1 MNAQEMNR
9 EEKPLVYVILGAAG
23 SGRREVLLD
32 LIGGGLGDTDRPAVL
47 LAAAE
52 PAAEIDA
59 KLPGV
64 ARWVWTQAG
73 TIEAELPAG
82 ASHIFFV
89 TDGRR
94 SPVDQMEAFKVW
106 VELQPAEVARVL
118 TFINCQLAEKNPPL
132 RAWYEACVHF
142 SDVALLNRR
151 EGVEN
156 KWLSDFR
163 GFFDAQFMPC
173 LFEFVK
179 AGRVKNPALILDPQA
194 RRMTHIFDEELEWIV
209 VDEEGAEDDGSEAQD
224 GVDEEVQV
232 AREEEPYFA
241 RDAAGRRAKRIV
253 EIADYLPKVEK
264 SGN

>member
-1 MNAQEMNR
+1 M
-9 EEKPLVYVILGAAG
+9 VYVILGAAG

-32 LIGGGLGDTDRPAVL
+32 LIAGGFGDDDRPVVL

-73 TIEAELPAG
+73 SIEADLPEG
-82 ASHIFFV
+82 ATHIFFV

-94 SPVDQMEAFKVW
+94 SPVDQMEAFKAW
-106 VELQPAEVARVL
+106 VEMKPVELGRVL
-118 TFINCQLAEKNPPL
+118 TVINCQLAAQHPSL
-132 RAWYEACVHF
+132 RGWYEACVHF

-163 GFFDAQFMPC
+163 GFFDDQFVPC

-179 AGRVKNPALILDPQA
+179 GGRVKNPALILDPQA
-194 RRMTHIFDEELEWIV
+194 RRMTHVFDDELEWLV
-209 VDEEGAEDDGSEAQD
+209 VDAEGSEDDGSDAEI
-224 GVDEEVQV
+224 GVEEEVQV
-232 AREEEPYFA
+232 AREEEPYFV

-253 EIADYLPKVEK
+253 EIAEFLPKIEPAA
-264 SGN
+264 GT

>member
-1 MNAQEMNR
+1 MNST
-9 EEKPLVYVILGAAG
+9 EKPLVYVILGAAG

-32 LIGGGLGDTDRPAVL
+32 LIAGGFGDDDRPVVL

-64 ARWVWTQAG
+64 ARWVWTQASS
-73 TIEAELPAG
+73 IEADLPEG
-82 ASHIFFV
+82 ATHIFFV

-94 SPVDQMEAFKVW
+94 SPVDQIEAFKAW
-106 VELQPAEVARVL
+106 VEMKPVELGRVL
-118 TFINCQLAEKNPPL
+118 TVINCQLAAQHPSL

-163 GFFDAQFMPC
+163 GFFDDQFVPC

-179 AGRVKNPALILDPQA
+179 GGRVKNPALILDPQA
-194 RRMTHIFDEELEWIV
+194 RRMTHVFDDELEWLV
-209 VDEEGAEDDGSEAQD
+209 VDAEGSEDDGSDAEI
-224 GVDEEVQV
+224 GVEEEVQV
-232 AREEEPYFA
+232 AREEEPYFV

-253 EIADYLPKVEK
+253 EIAEFLPKIEPAA
-264 SGN
+264 GT

>member
-1 MNAQEMNR
+1 MNST
-9 EEKPLVYVILGAAG
+9 EKPLVYVILGAAG

-32 LIGGGLGDTDRPAVL
+32 LMAGGFGDDDRPVVL

-73 TIEAELPAG
+73 SIEADLPEG
-82 ASHIFFV
+82 ATHIFFV

-94 SPVDQMEAFKVW
+94 SPVDQMEAFKAW
-106 VELQPAEVARVL
+106 VEMKPVELGRVL
-118 TFINCQLAEKNPPL
+118 TVINCQLAAQHPSL

-163 GFFDAQFMPC
+163 GFFDDQFVPC

-179 AGRVKNPALILDPQA
+179 GGRVKNPALILDPQA
-194 RRMTHIFDEELEWIV
+194 RRMTHVFDDELEWLV
-209 VDEEGAEDDGSEAQD
+209 VDAEGSEDDGSDAEI
-224 GVDEEVQV
+224 GVEEEVQV
-232 AREEEPYFA
+232 AREEEPYFV

-253 EIADYLPKVEK
+253 EIAEFLPKIEPAA
-264 SGN
+264 GT

>member
-1 MNAQEMNR
+1 MNST
-9 EEKPLVYVILGAAG
+9 EKPLVYVILGAAG

-32 LIGGGLGDTDRPAVL
+32 LIAGGFGDDDRPVVL

-64 ARWVWTQAG
+64 ARWVWTQASS
-73 TIEAELPAG
+73 IEADLPEG
-82 ASHIFFV
+82 ATHIFFV

-94 SPVDQMEAFKVW
+94 SPVDQIEAFKAW
-106 VELQPAEVARVL
+106 VELKPVELGRVL
-118 TFINCQLAEKNPPL
+118 TVINCQLAAQHPSL

-163 GFFDAQFMPC
+163 GFFDDQFVPC

-179 AGRVKNPALILDPQA
+179 GGRVKNPALILDPQA
-194 RRMTHIFDEELEWIV
+194 RRMTHVFDDELEWLV
-209 VDEEGAEDDGSEAQD
+209 VDAEGSEDDGSDAEI
-224 GVDEEVQV
+224 GVEEEVQV
-232 AREEEPYFA
+232 AREEEPYFV

-253 EIADYLPKVEK
+253 EIAEFLPKIEPAA
-264 SGN
+264 GT

>member
-1 MNAQEMNR
+1 
-9 EEKPLVYVILGAAG
+9 LVYVILGAAG

-32 LIGGGLGDTDRPAVL
+32 LIAGGFGDDDRPVVL

-73 TIEAELPAG
+73 SIEADLPEG
-82 ASHIFFV
+82 ATHIFFV

-94 SPVDQMEAFKVW
+94 SPVDQMEAFKAW
-106 VELQPAEVARVL
+106 VEMKPVELGRVL
-118 TFINCQLAEKNPPL
+118 TVINCQLAAQHPSL

-163 GFFDAQFMPC
+163 GFFDDQFVPC

-179 AGRVKNPALILDPQA
+179 GGRVKNPALILDPQA
-194 RRMTHIFDEELEWIV
+194 RRMTHVFDDELEWLV
-209 VDEEGAEDDGSEAQD
+209 VDAEGSEDDGSDAEI
-224 GVDEEVQV
+224 GVEEEVQV
-232 AREEEPYFA
+232 AREEEPYFV

-253 EIADYLPKVEK
+253 EIAEFLPKIEPAA
-264 SGN
+264 GT

>member
-1 MNAQEMNR
+1 MNST
-9 EEKPLVYVILGAAG
+9 EKPLVYVILGAAG

-32 LIGGGLGDTDRPAVL
+32 LIAGGFGDDDRPAVL
-47 LAAAE
+47 LAAEE

-64 ARWVWTQAG
+64 ARWMWTQASS
-73 TIEAELPAG
+73 IEADLPEG
-82 ASHIFFV
+82 ATHIFFV

-94 SPVDQMEAFKVW
+94 SPVDQIEAFKAW
-106 VELQPAEVARVL
+106 VEMKPVELGRVL
-118 TFINCQLAEKNPPL
+118 TVINCQLAAQHPSL

-163 GFFDAQFMPC
+163 GFFDDQYVPC

-179 AGRVKNPALILDPQA
+179 GGRVKNPALILDPQA
-194 RRMTHIFDEELEWIV
+194 RRMTHVFDDELEWLV
-209 VDEEGAEDDGSEAQD
+209 VDAEGSEDDGSDAEI
-224 GVDEEVQV
+224 GVEEEVQV
-232 AREEEPYFA
+232 AREEEPYFV

-253 EIADYLPKVEK
+253 EIAEFLPKIEPAA
-264 SGN
+264 GT

>member
-1 MNAQEMNR
+1 MNST
-9 EEKPLVYVILGAAG
+9 EKPLVYVILGAAG

-32 LIGGGLGDTDRPAVL
+32 LIAGGFGDDDRPVVL

-73 TIEAELPAG
+73 SIEADLPEG
-82 ASHIFFV
+82 ATHIFFV

-94 SPVDQMEAFKVW
+94 SPVDQMEAFKAW
-106 VELQPAEVARVL
+106 VEMKPVELGRVL
-118 TFINCQLAEKNPPL
+118 TVINCQLAAQHPSL

-163 GFFDAQFMPC
+163 GFFDDQFVPC

-179 AGRVKNPALILDPQA
+179 GGRVKNPALILDPQA
-194 RRMTHIFDEELEWIV
+194 RRMTHVFDDELEWLV
-209 VDEEGAEDDGSEAQD
+209 VDAEGSEDDGSDAEI
-224 GVDEEVQV
+224 GVEEEVQV
-232 AREEEPYFA
+232 AREEEPYFV

-253 EIADYLPKVEK
+253 EIAEFLPKIEPAA
-264 SGN
+264 GNLK

>member
-1 MNAQEMNR
+1 
-9 EEKPLVYVILGAAG
+9 V
-23 SGRREVLLD
+23 
-32 LIGGGLGDTDRPAVL
+32 VL

-73 TIEAELPAG
+73 SIEADLPEG
-82 ASHIFFV
+82 ATHIFFV

-94 SPVDQMEAFKVW
+94 SPVDQMEAFKAW
-106 VELQPAEVARVL
+106 VEMKPVELGRVL
-118 TFINCQLAEKNPPL
+118 TVINCQLAAQHPSL

-163 GFFDAQFMPC
+163 GFFDDQFVPC

-179 AGRVKNPALILDPQA
+179 GGRVKNPALILDPQA
-194 RRMTHIFDEELEWIV
+194 RRMTHVFDDELEWLV
-209 VDEEGAEDDGSEAQD
+209 VDAEGSEDDGSDAEI
-224 GVDEEVQV
+224 GVEEEVQV
-232 AREEEPYFA
+232 AREEEPYFV

-253 EIADYLPKVEK
+253 EIAEFLPKIEPAA
-264 SGN
+264 GT